1 MCSQQAEKCT
11 FYFDFSRFDRI
22 LFLMYNMK
30 KIIKRSAYLMEGYEI
45 TNIHEDVAKTLVDRI
60 KKHGENARIYYS
72 DLCSLIDNVVGCRQI
87 ASYIGDISCWCYEI
101 DAPMLSALVINK
113 DENMPGKGFFTLY
126 AELNDIAR
134 VEDEDK
140 LKIWIDEYRKVINYR
155 EWDNLLSYL
164 GIAT

>member
-11 FYFDFSRFDRI
+11 FYFDFSQFDRI

-45 TNIHEDVAKTLVDRI
+45 TNIHEDVAKILVDRI

-87 ASYIGDISCWCYEI
+87 ASYIGDIS
-101 DAPMLSALVINK
+101 
-113 DENMPGKGFFTLY
+113 
-126 AELNDIAR
+126 
-134 VEDEDK
+134 
-140 LKIWIDEYRKVINYR
+140 
-155 EWDNLLSYL
+155 
-164 GIAT
+164 

>member
-1 MCSQQAEKCT
+1 
-11 FYFDFSRFDRI
+11 
-22 LFLMYNMK
+22 
-30 KIIKRSAYLMEGYEI
+30 MEGYEI
-45 TNIHEDVAKTLVDRI
+45 TNIHEDVAKILVDRI

-164 GIAT
+164 GIATQSSVHFDTFFIPENAM